1 MDPQLIPVLV
11 ILAVTIVLIITELWR
26 IDLVALMAM
35 LALTWIGAI
44 TPEEARSGFSSN
56 AVVTIIGVM
65 IMGRAMF
72 ASGVTDKL
80 ASFILH
86 IAGKA
91 QRRIISTTCL
101 TVGVMSAFMQ
111 NIGAAALFLP
121 VMMGVSKRQKIPI
134 SSLLMPM
141 GFAAIVGGTLT
152 MVGTSSLIV
161 LNDLLAYREI
171 ETFDLLSVT
180 PVGVA
185 LLVAALLYF
194 ILLGPW
200 VFPSNIEEQ
209 EAVAPGQKRINVWGL
224 SDKIY
229 TFRIPVDSPL
239 IGKSVEESGMGED
252 YDINLLRVFFAESRD
267 WLTEDMRFAPGQH
280 IVIQGR
286 QDDVLEFSERNGVEL
301 IEKDKTAPD
310 DSKRGYLEIVVPARS
325 AIVGKTLREVAL
337 RETYSVQVVL
347 FFSDSK
353 VIEEGLADR
362 VIKAGDTLVL
372 HGKKEN
378 LQFFHESEDYISV
391 TPFEYQPKKPEKAWF
406 AAASFVAAIGVV
418 FATDLPISIG
428 FLSGAVAMVLGGVLN
443 MEEAYRAVDWK
454 VIFLIAGLIPI
465 GLAMENSG
473 VAAYLAQG
481 LVSVME
487 GRHALV
493 VLASVGGLTT
503 LLSLTMSNVAATVL
517 LVPLVLGIAGL
528 GGLPAQA
535 LVLQVGVCAANSF
548 IIPTHH
554 VNALLMT
561 PGGYQVSDYLK
572 AGGLLSIIFLTVST
586 LMIYFLFV

>member
-406 AAASFVAAIGVV
+406 AAASFAAAIGVV